1 MKVIVAR
8 SNAKFD
14 NIWAQPFVAEEF
26 KFDQQNYDLRKKYP
40 PEGLD
45 GELYAQ
51 TYKEQTPE
59 ERAEEFATDMV
70 IKEGAH
76 QLESVVITEIDDDK
90 YQEYEVIFLSHET
103 GCVETATVDN
113 LYDIV
118 QGLNHDDAENN
129 IVYERFEI
137 LEDHVLTVKVG
148 KKIVYDNTETVK
160 QDVLKEIGFDNE
172 TQEAKT

>member
-8 SNAKFD
+8 STAKFD
-14 NIWAQPFVAEEF
+14 NIWAQPFVAKEF
-26 KFDQQNYDLRKKYP
+26 DFDQQNYDLRKKYP

-45 GELYAQ
+45 GELFAQ
-51 TYKEQTPE
+51 AYKEQTPE

-76 QLESVVITEIDDDK
+76 QLESVVITDIDDDM
-90 YQEYEVIFLSHET
+90 YQEYEVTFFSHQA
-103 GCVETATVDN
+103 GCVESASVDN

-118 QGLNHDDAENN
+118 QGLKHDDVENN

-137 LEDHVLTVKVG
+137 MNDRVLTVSVDE
-148 KKIVYDNTETVK
+148 KIVYDNTEAVK
-160 QDVLKEIGFDNE
+160 QDVLQDLGFD
-172 TQEAKT
+172 